1 MSYNLTKQSGIG
13 LFEALLAIALTISAT
28 TFGVNKWIEIK
39 ETERAQEAGK
49 QLADFNKALNDV
61 FNASQTNW
69 TDINTHCATGCL
81 VRLALD
87 TGTTSNN
94 RLNFVFNNSTT
105 DLPKPSELPSTFPMV
120 NSYGGTY
127 SAEVKIIGGKLVS
140 ISSLNLDDSK
150 QKYAGEIIKYAGA
163 RAGSLTQTAAGP
175 AMTANKS
182 GFSFNASDYASVTSN
197 GTLAEVSALAMSAG
211 IAEADIAAAA
221 NGGSL
226 TFSSDGAMAIYTYT
240 LLNSTNRPNTYIT
253 PTGTTAPPDGSLPP
267 ASVACAPGYVW
278 VSGTGCKIPCTGIFA
293 N

>member
-1 MSYNLTKQSGIG
+1 MLYNSTKQKGIG
-13 LFEALLAIALTISAT
+13 LLEALFAIALTISAT

-61 FNASQTNW
+61 FNASQANW

-94 RLNFVFNNSTT
+94 RLNFVFNNGTS
-105 DLPKPSELPSTFPMV
+105 DLQKPSDLPSTFPMV

-140 ISSLNLDDSK
+140 ITSLNLDDSK

-163 RAGSLTQTAAGP
+163 RAGSLAQTATGP

-182 GFSFNASDYASVTSN
+182 GFSFNAADYASVTSN

-211 IAEADIAAAA
+211 ISEADIAAAA

-240 LLNSTNRPNTYIT
+240 LLNSTARPNTYT
-253 PTGTTAPPDGSLPP
+253 STTGTEVPPTGSAPT
-267 ASVACAPGYVW
+267 VAVCLPGYVW
-278 VSGTGCKIPCTGIFA
+278 VSGTGCTIPCTGIFA